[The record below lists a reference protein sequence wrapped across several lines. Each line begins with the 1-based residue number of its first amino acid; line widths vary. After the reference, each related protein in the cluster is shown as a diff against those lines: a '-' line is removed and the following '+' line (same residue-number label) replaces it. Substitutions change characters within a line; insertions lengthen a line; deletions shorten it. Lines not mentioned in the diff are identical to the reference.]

1 MTSVSMQDVRRLL
14 DPEEPDY
21 AAMAELGTESLPH
34 LRTLVQGDDHML
46 ASKSAYAASLLEG
59 DQGSDVIL
67 TAARSDDP
75 VLRVAAA
82 SAAANLPGG
91 SATDVLTGLAADG
104 DAGVRKVALSS
115 VPPDVPDELVGRLQ
129 DAAAEAEAEGSVG

>member
-1 MTSVSMQDVRRLL
+1 MNSVSMQDVRRVL

-21 AAMAELGTESLPH
+21 AAMAQLGPDSLPH
-34 LRTLVQGDDHML
+34 LRTLVEGDDPML

-59 DQGSDVIL
+59 DQGQDVIL

-82 SAAANLPGG
+82 GAAVNLPAASAAG
-91 SATDVLTGLAADG
+91 VLVGLAADG

-115 VPPDVPDELVGRLQ
+115 VPPDVPDELVSHLR
-129 DAAAEAEAEGSVG
+129 DVAAEAGSHGP